1 MVGALFPW
9 VMVGLMFAAS
19 ALAFVQ
25 IPAGARLPMQWGIRG
40 QVTWRAPPAVA
51 LFFAPLLSVLIIG
64 FMTLASAG
72 AGPAGAASAFDLGSA
87 PTAVAFVLVL
97 VHALYVFLVLRDV
110 EEGRSTDAPR
120 RSEREP

>member
-25 IPAGARLPMQWGIRG
+25 VPAGARLPMQWGIRG

-64 FMTLASAG
+64 FMTMASAG
-72 AGPAGAASAFDLGSA
+72 ADPAAASAFDLASS
-87 PTAVAFVLVL
+87 PTAAAFVLFL
-97 VHALYVFLVLRDV
+97 VHALYIFLVLRDV
-110 EEGRSTDAPR
+110 EESRGADSPR
-120 RSEREP
+120 RSGREP

>member
-25 IPAGARLPMQWGIRG
+25 VPAGARLPMQWGIRG

-64 FMTLASAG
+64 FMTMASAG
-72 AGPAGAASAFDLGSA
+72 ADPAAASAFDLASS
-87 PTAVAFVLVL
+87 PTAAAFVLFL
-97 VHALYVFLVLRDV
+97 VHALYIFLVLRDV
-110 EEGRSTDAPR
+110 EESRGADAPR
-120 RSEREP
+120 RSGREP